1 MRAIAPRDVRYATEH
16 AVLHDEQPHCAMRNR
31 AVVSRQTVR
40 QSGRLRRDDTRNLRS
55 IWRKHFGRMEGFM
68 NRFILAADPQDIP
81 ELMCDQHVIK
91 MITEEGQM
99 LSSAIRQHMPN
110 FASQHDAGLFNTSP
124 NSGYSRHPCTRW
136 AADNKANFE
145 WAIDLFFHMS
155 VEYTCRFG
163 TEHGTQTRLGG
174 LLLLAI
180 TCDEYGVSFPDGKLT
195 SHPQCFGNLQQACE
209 TTEWWPVQ
217 AYRTYY
223 RHKQSTFKK
232 PMRWT
237 SQSQPSFMY
246 EVST

>member
-1 MRAIAPRDVRYATEH
+1 
-16 AVLHDEQPHCAMRNR
+16 
-31 AVVSRQTVR
+31 
-40 QSGRLRRDDTRNLRS
+40 
-55 IWRKHFGRMEGFM
+55 M

-195 SHPQCFGNLQQACE
+195 SHPQCFGSLQQACE

>member
-1 MRAIAPRDVRYATEH
+1 
-16 AVLHDEQPHCAMRNR
+16 
-31 AVVSRQTVR
+31 
-40 QSGRLRRDDTRNLRS
+40 
-55 IWRKHFGRMEGFM
+55 M
-68 NRFILAADPQDIP
+68 NRFILAADPQDFP
-81 ELMCDQHVIK
+81 DLMCDEHVIK

-136 AADNKANFE
+136 AAHNKANFE

-180 TCDEYGVSFPDGKLT
+180 TCDEYGVSFPT
-195 SHPQCFGNLQQACE
+195 ANLRHIHSVLVTCSKPARQPNGGLYKRTARTIATNNRRSKSLCVGRLNLNLHSCTRYQHE
-209 TTEWWPVQ
+209 TT
-217 AYRTYY
+217 YKT
-223 RHKQSTFKK
+223 K
-232 PMRWT
+232 PT
-237 SQSQPSFMY
+237 
-246 EVST
+246 

>member
-1 MRAIAPRDVRYATEH
+1 
-16 AVLHDEQPHCAMRNR
+16 
-31 AVVSRQTVR
+31 
-40 QSGRLRRDDTRNLRS
+40 
-55 IWRKHFGRMEGFM
+55 M
-68 NRFILAADPQDIP
+68 NRFILATDPQDIP

-91 MITEEGQM
+91 MLTEEGQM
-99 LSSAIRQHMPN
+99 LSSAIRQHMPD

-136 AADNKANFE
+136 AAHNKTNFE
-145 WAIDLFFHMS
+145 WAIDLFFHMA

-180 TCDEYGVSFPDGKLT
+180 TCDEYEVSFPDGKLT
-195 SHPQCFGNLQQACE
+195 SHPQCFGDLQQACE
-209 TTEWWPVQ
+209 TSEWWPVG